1 MNWPKNSGVSPA
13 VEVALDSKIQEFL
26 DANAQPNGGE
36 NGQEVKGLII
46 DLYLIY
52 KNATTPIE
60 AARLKQEIIAKGASW
75 DTDDP
80 AIDQIQKYVNRISA
94 GHFNTATEYLDKAIT
109 HNENLK
115 AAGATEIIQK
125 NGKDGAVKRH
135 EETNQILEQA
145 KKYYLENRNQFR
157 SKKEAAIE
165 LSKKYPTIA
174 VGTFG
179 NKLKKWY
186 L

>member
-1 MNWPKNSGVSPA
+1 MNWPKDSGVSPA
-13 VEVALDSKIQEFL
+13 VEVALNTKIQEFL

-36 NGQEVKGLII
+36 NGQEVQGLII

-60 AARLKQEIIAKGASW
+60 AARLKQEIIAKGSSW

-80 AIDQIQKYVNRISA
+80 ALDQIQKYLNRIFS
-94 GHFNTATEYLDKAIT
+94 GQFNTATEYLDNAIT
-109 HNENLK
+109 HNEKLK

-125 NGKDGAVKRH
+125 NGRDGAVKRH

-145 KKYYLENRNQFR
+145 KQYYLENRNQFR
-157 SKKEAAIE
+157 SKKQAAIE
-165 LSKKYPTIA
+165 LSEKFPNIA
-174 VGTFG
+174 VGTFV
-179 NKLKKWY
+179 NKLKKW
-186 L
+186 